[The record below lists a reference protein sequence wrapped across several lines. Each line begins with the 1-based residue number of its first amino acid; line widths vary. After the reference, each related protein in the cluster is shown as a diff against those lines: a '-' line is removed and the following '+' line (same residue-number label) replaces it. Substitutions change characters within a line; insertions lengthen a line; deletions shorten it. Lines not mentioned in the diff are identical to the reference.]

1 MIMIFGTLCKMI
13 FLKVLIFFGF
23 YWGKRAKGGPK
34 WGGGGR
40 LKGQKIVQM
49 TKNYVVLYI
58 SGTIHN
64 MIVIYSTQV

>member
-23 YWGKRAKGGPK
+23 YWGKRVAQN
-34 WGGGGR
+34 GGGGR

>member
-23 YWGKRAKGGPK
+23 YWGKRA
-34 WGGGGR
+34 GGR